1 MLDVNTL
8 RKEFAQQLLDDHARF
23 SFDRALMYVLNKAYQ
38 QGLKDA
44 QEPDDEP
51 VTHLA

>member
-38 QGLKDA
+38 QGLRDA
-44 QEPDDEP
+44 EEVPSEPI
-51 VTHLA
+51 THLA